1 MSNIKEKKQKFLK
14 RALDD
19 IKYTEEVE
27 KMSYKELADFIIQNI
42 WNELEWGSKEMAAI
56 DRAVDLINKMGEI
69 ENGKTGDFL

>member
-19 IKYTEEVE
+19 IKYTAEVE